1 MNDKEEY
8 LRKLREDIEAQKD
21 KAAHN
26 QQDFINNEFTDM
38 NDELLEQ
45 VEVLD
50 DPIAV
55 RKAMDLLTNR
65 NADLK
70 VRILAPQK
78 AMGAIGADSGY
89 IQTCLSILA
98 DTGEPEELRR
108 SMFFILITIAFSS
121 AVFKSHSA
129 AYRSI
134 LRVLLDDNSPVLREK
149 AAGELAKMNDAF
161 LQERLLAGLK
171 NETTPIV
178 SAIKAMQLLS
188 LDLHA
193 EQFPVVKK
201 ILQNPATDEP
211 TKIQAIRILGND
223 PDSRQLLVDLMLDKN
238 QPGEIRMTSAAS
250 IQVSSPESFIKLAKP
265 ILLDETESNDVQA
278 VVLTGLLLN
287 HDKAAVYDDEKFL
300 NQLQQF
306 SLLNATVPTLRKMS
320 DRLIKK
326 TTIERKSRKD

>member
-1 MNDKEEY
+1 MSDKEEY
-8 LRKLREDIEAQKD
+8 LRKLKEDIAAQHAKD
-21 KAAHN
+21 TRT
-26 QQDFINNEFTDM
+26 QQDFINNKFIDTDA
-38 NDELLEQ
+38 ELLAH
-45 VEVLD
+45 VEILD
-50 DPIAV
+50 DPVAV

-70 VRILAPQK
+70 LRMLAPQK
-78 AMGAIGADSGY
+78 AIAAIGANSDY
-89 IQTCLSILA
+89 IQICMSLLS
-98 DTGEPEELRR
+98 DTGEPEELRKAVLTLLAT
-108 SMFFILITIAFSS
+108 LIFSS
-121 AVFKSHSA
+121 GIFNSQRA
-129 AYRSI
+129 AYLSI
-134 LRVLLDDNSPVLREK
+134 LRTLLDDDSSSLREM
-149 AAGELAKMNDAF
+149 AAAELAKVKDGVV
-161 LQERLLAGLK
+161 QERLLKGLK
-171 NETTPIV
+171 GEATPIV
-178 SAIKAMQLLS
+178 STIMAMQLLGF
-188 LDLHA
+188 DLHA

-211 TKIQAIRILGND
+211 TKLQAIRILGND

-250 IQVSSPESFIKLAKP
+250 IQVSHPESFIKLAKP

-300 NQLQQF
+300 NQLQQV